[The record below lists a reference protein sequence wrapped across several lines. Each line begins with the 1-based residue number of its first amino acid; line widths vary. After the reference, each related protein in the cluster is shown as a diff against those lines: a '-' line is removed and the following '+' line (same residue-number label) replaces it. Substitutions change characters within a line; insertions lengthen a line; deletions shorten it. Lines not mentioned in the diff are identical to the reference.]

1 MIIAFEGV
9 DGAGKN
15 TLVTAVEQELISREV
30 AVAKLGFPRYEHS
43 IPAQL
48 AQSALHQKMGD
59 LTESIHGMAT
69 LFALDR
75 HDVADDLSELDGD
88 GYVILLDRYTA
99 SNAAY
104 SAARSAQRES
114 AQRENAAGESSA
126 TAVDARLSEHD
137 VVNWVASLEF
147 GMLGVPVPD
156 LQVLVDVDAE
166 VAAERA
172 VKREL
177 GDASRARDAYETDN
191 DLQQLTVRAYRE
203 LAQSNWRSPWHVVDA
218 AQGETLLLAE
228 EIADLICRELKVD

>member
-104 SAARSAQRES
+104 SAARSAQREGTAS
-114 AQRENAAGESSA
+114 ESSA

-218 AQGETLLLAE
+218 AQGETRLLAE

>member
-114 AQRENAAGESSA
+114 AQRENAASESSA
-126 TAVDARLSEHD
+126 TAANARLSEHD

-147 GMLGVPVPD
+147 GMIGVPVPD

-177 GDASRARDAYETDN
+177 GDASRTRDAYETDD

-218 AQGETLLLAE
+218 AQGETRLLAE

>member
-104 SAARSAQRES
+104 SAARSAQREGTAS
-114 AQRENAAGESSA
+114 ESSA

-177 GDASRARDAYETDN
+177 GDASRTRDAYETDD

-218 AQGETLLLAE
+218 ARGETRLLAE

>member
-104 SAARSAQRES
+104 SAARSAQREGTAS
-114 AQRENAAGESSA
+114 ESSA

-177 GDASRARDAYETDN
+177 GDASRTRDAYETDD

-218 AQGETLLLAE
+218 AQGETRLLAE